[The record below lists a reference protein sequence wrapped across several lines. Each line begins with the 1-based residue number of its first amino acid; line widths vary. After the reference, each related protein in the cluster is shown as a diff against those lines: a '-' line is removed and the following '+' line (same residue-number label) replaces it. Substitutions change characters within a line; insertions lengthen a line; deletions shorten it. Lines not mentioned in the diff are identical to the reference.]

1 MRDAALQERRNR
13 QILAD
18 IVRTYIETGEPVSS
32 RAISKRFEE
41 SLSTATIRN
50 VMADLEDGG
59 FLYQPH
65 TSAGRVPTAAA
76 YRFFAQEIASQATLR
91 VEDREWIRREMSAG
105 SNQAEMTE
113 RAGHVLAEVSQGLGI
128 VVSPPLSKTVLEHA
142 RMWLLP
148 DGRVVVVLISPGG
161 DTRDKVLRPSRPFQ
175 QEELDATA
183 DFLNRHYSGW
193 TLEAIRADLLQK
205 LATER
210 ERYETIA
217 RSALTLCDPV
227 VLGESPGPQIYV
239 EGTAQ
244 IVASPEFAGQA
255 QLRELLEA
263 IEEKHRLIAVLNAC
277 IETPEPVFV
286 QIGVKDFSQAG
297 ENIALISA
305 PYSRYDKVQGS
316 LGVLGPTR
324 MHYERAMT
332 AVAYVAQLF
341 TEALSK
347 IE

>member
-1 MRDAALQERRNR
+1 MRNPALQERRNR

-18 IVRTYIETGEPVSS
+18 LVRTYIETGEPVSS

-50 VMADLEDGG
+50 IMADLEDGG
-59 FLYQPH
+59 FLYQSH

-76 YRFFAQEIASQATLR
+76 YRFFAQEIASQATLS
-91 VEDREWIRREMSAG
+91 VEDRSWIQRELTGAHSA
-105 SNQAEMTE
+105 EEITE
-113 RAGHVLAEVSQGLGI
+113 KAGHILAEVSRGVGI
-128 VVSPPLSKTVLEHA
+128 IVAPPLRSAVLEHA

-148 DGRVVVVLISPGG
+148 DGRVVVVLIGPGG
-161 DTRDKVLRPSRPFQ
+161 NTRDKVLRPSRAFT

-193 TLEAIRADLLQK
+193 TLDAIRSDLLQK

-210 ERYETIA
+210 ERYETLA
-217 RSALTLCDPV
+217 QSALTFCDPAL
-227 VLGESPGPQIYV
+227 LGDPVGQRVYV

-244 IVASPEFAGQA
+244 MVGTPEFADQN
-255 QLRELLEA
+255 QLRELLAA
-263 IEEKHRLIAVLNAC
+263 IEEKHRLVSVLNAC

-286 QIGVKDFSQAG
+286 QIGIKEIFQAG
-297 ENIALISA
+297 QNLALISA
-305 PYSRYDKVQGS
+305 AYSGQDQMQGS

-324 MHYERAMT
+324 LDYERAMT
-332 AVAYVAQLF
+332 AVAYVARLF
-341 TEALSK
+341 SEALQK

>member
-1 MRDAALQERRNR
+1 MRTPALQERRNR

-18 IVRTYIETGEPVSS
+18 VVRTYIETGEPVSS
-32 RAISKRFEE
+32 RAVSARFEE
-41 SLSTATIRN
+41 TLSTATIRN
-50 VMADLEDGG
+50 VMGELEDGG

-76 YRFFAQEIASQATLR
+76 YRFFAQEIATQATLS
-91 VEDREWIRREMSAG
+91 VVDKEWIQREIGAAT
-105 SNQAEMTE
+105 NAAEVTE
-113 RAGHVLAEVSQGLGI
+113 RAGHVLAEVSNGLGI
-128 VVSPPLSKTVLEHA
+128 IVSPPMGKTVIEHA

-161 DTRDKVLRPSRPFQ
+161 NTRDKILRPSRPFTQ
-175 QEELDATA
+175 SELDATA

-193 TLEAIRADLLQK
+193 TLEAIRGDLLQK

-210 ERYETIA
+210 ERYEGIVQ
-217 RSALTLCDPV
+217 SALALCDPV
-227 VLGESPGPQIYV
+227 VLGDESALHVHV

-244 IVASPEFAGQA
+244 IVGAADFASQA
-255 QLRELLEA
+255 QLRDLLAA
-263 IEEKHRLIAVLNAC
+263 IEEKHRLVTVLNAC
-277 IETPEPVFV
+277 IETPEPVHV
-286 QIGVKDFSQAG
+286 QIGVKEISEAG
-297 ENIALISA
+297 ENLALISA
-305 PYSRYDKVQGS
+305 AYTRNDFVQGS

-341 TEALSK
+341 SEALSK
-347 IE
+347 I

>member
-1 MRDAALQERRNR
+1 MRNAALQERRNR

-41 SLSTATIRN
+41 TLSTATIRN

-59 FLYQPH
+59 LLYQPH

-76 YRFFAQEIASQATLR
+76 YRFFAQEIGSQATLS
-91 VEDREWIRREMSAG
+91 VEDRDWIRREFKAATTSA
-105 SNQAEMTE
+105 EITE
-113 RAGHVLAEVSQGLGI
+113 RAGHVLAEVSNGLGI
-128 VVSPPLSKTVLEHA
+128 IVSPPLAKTVLEHA

-161 DTRDKVLRPSRPFQ
+161 ITRDKILRPNRQFSQ
-175 QEELDATA
+175 AELDVTA
-183 DFLNRHYSGW
+183 EFLNRQYSGW
-193 TLEAIRADLLQK
+193 TLEAIRGDLLLK

-210 ERYETIA
+210 ERYEGII
-217 RSALTLCDPV
+217 SGALTLCDPA
-227 VLGESPGPQIYV
+227 VLGDESALHVHV

-244 IVASPEFAGQA
+244 IVGTAEFADHG
-255 QLRELLEA
+255 QLRDLLAA
-263 IEEKHRLIAVLNAC
+263 IEEKHRLVAVLNAC
-277 IETPEPVFV
+277 IDTPEPVHV
-286 QIGVKDFSQAG
+286 QIGVKEISQAG
-297 ENIALISA
+297 ENLALISA
-305 PYSRYDKVQGS
+305 AYMRPDQVQGS

-341 TEALSK
+341 SETLSK
-347 IE
+347 I

>member
-1 MRDAALQERRNR
+1 MRNSALQERRNR

-32 RAISKRFEE
+32 RAISRGFEE

-65 TSAGRVPTAAA
+65 TSSGRVPTAAA
-76 YRFFAQEIASQATLR
+76 YRFFAQEIASQATLA
-91 VEDREWIRREMSAG
+91 VGDREWIQREMSGAK
-105 SNQAEMTE
+105 SAAEITE
-113 RAGHVLAEVSQGLGI
+113 RAGHVLAEVSNGLGI

-148 DGRVVVVLISPGG
+148 DSRVVVVLISPGG
-161 DTRDKVLRPSRPFQ
+161 NTRDKVLRPARLFTQ
-175 QEELDATA
+175 GELDATA
-183 DFLNRHYSGW
+183 DFLNRNYSGC

-205 LATER
+205 LATDR
-210 ERYETIA
+210 ERYEVIA
-217 RSALTLCDPV
+217 QSALTLCAPD
-227 VLGESPGPQIYV
+227 VLDDASAMQMHV

-244 IVASPEFAGQA
+244 IVSSPEFANQA
-255 QLRELLEA
+255 QLRELLAA
-263 IEEKHRLIAVLNAC
+263 IEEKSRLVTVLNAC
-277 IETPEPVFV
+277 IETPEPVHV
-286 QIGVKDFSQAG
+286 QIGIKEISEAG
-297 ENIALISA
+297 ENLALISA
-305 PYSRYDKVQGS
+305 PYMRNDLVQGS

-341 TEALSK
+341 SEALSK
-347 IE
+347 I